1 LNATQ
6 DLELTE
12 AQLMGEGEAIK
23 LNFVKF
29 QYVSNMTIFIPENL
43 GGETT
48 QVSSLKLFGSPVIQM
63 NMSEFKKQG

>member
-1 LNATQ
+1 
-6 DLELTE
+6 
-12 AQLMGEGEAIK
+12 
-23 LNFVKF
+23 
-29 QYVSNMTIFIPENL
+29 MTIFIPENL